1 MVVENIEDKI
11 EGYPKLAAVM
21 NSDPN
26 FANFRK
32 FEYVRTRLLLHK
44 QANLGRLLACLN
56 ELDEKAYKDD
66 PFVLQTTN
74 LEQNSE
80 HVALLTEI
88 ERELR
93 DYDELLLRQQKI
105 KAMKCPHPR
114 NYHSLYNYI
123 WQERVLAREEAQIF
137 FRKDDFVS
145 IASGQQS
152 TWLEGMV
159 GDILNWFPKEI
170 TQKIFTTPEQRM
182 RSSTG
187 DIRYFSRERISMLSK
202 SITFLVISAL
212 LMIPTPLV
220 MNYTQS
226 TKILIAL
233 LFTLTFS
240 NTCTTAAYCIVLVIL
255 LGNLKAIN
263 LNGPDPSNG

>member
-1 MVVENIEDKI
+1 M
-11 EGYPKLAAVM
+11 
-21 NSDPN
+21 
-26 FANFRK
+26 
-32 FEYVRTRLLLHK
+32 FEPGSYCK

-56 ELDEKAYKDD
+56 AFDEKAYKED
-66 PFVLQTTN
+66 PFVLQTTD

-80 HVALLTEI
+80 HVALLAKI
-88 ERELR
+88 DRELR
-93 DYDELLLRQQKI
+93 DYDELLLREQKI
-105 KAMKCPHPR
+105 KAIKCPSPR
-114 NYHSLYNYI
+114 NYNSLYNYL
-123 WQERVLAREEAQIF
+123 WQERVLARDEARVF
-137 FRKDDFVS
+137 FCKDDFVS

-159 GDILNWFPKEI
+159 GDILNWFPREI
-170 TQKIFTTPEQRM
+170 TQKLFTTPEQRM

-187 DIRYFSRERISMLSK
+187 DIRYFSQERISMLSI

-212 LMIPTPLV
+212 LIIPTPLV
-220 MNYTQS
+220 VNYIQS

-240 NTCTTAAYCIVLVIL
+240 STCTTAAYYIVLVIL